1 VSALAHEVVD
11 VWADE
16 PVSVAGGDRTPRVL
30 IIVQN
35 LSVPLD
41 RRVWQ
46 ESRALVAAGFGV
58 SVICPKG
65 PGEVAYEVLEGVHIH
80 RYAPPPAAKGLL
92 GYVGEFVYCWGRT
105 AALSVRV
112 ARREP
117 FDAIQACNPPDTYWA
132 LALPYKALGTRFVFD
147 QHDLNPEVYA
157 SRFGRHRGP
166 LYAALLALERVTYA
180 VADHVISTNESY
192 RDVALRRGRRHDDEV
207 SVVRSGPDAERMQ
220 RGAPVPSLRRGR
232 KHLLVWLGIM
242 GPQDGVDGV
251 LHVMRSLVDRGR
263 DDVHLALLGFGD
275 CLDEL
280 RALATD
286 LDLDDHVTF
295 TGRVGP
301 DQIRD
306 YLSTASVGLSPDP
319 MSPLNDVSTM
329 NKTLEY
335 MAHELPVVAFAL
347 KETQVSAGDAAI
359 YVRSGDIDGYA
370 AAVAELLDDSE
381 RRREMGRLGRRRI
394 EDEFA
399 WQHQAPRYVEVYREL
414 LSRPGR
420 ARFPFAHWRKR

>member
-1 VSALAHEVVD
+1 M
-11 VWADE
+11 
-16 PVSVAGGDRTPRVL
+16 
-30 IIVQN
+30 
-35 LSVPLD
+35 
-41 RRVWQ
+41 
-46 ESRALVAAGFGV
+46 
-58 SVICPKG
+58 
-65 PGEVAYEVLEGVHIH
+65 
-80 RYAPPPAAKGLL
+80 
-92 GYVGEFVYCWGRT
+92 
-105 AALSVRV
+105 
-112 ARREP
+112 
-117 FDAIQACNPPDTYWA
+117 
-132 LALPYKALGTRFVFD
+132 RFVFD

-157 SRFGRHRGP
+157 SRFGRQRGP
-166 LYAALLALERVTYA
+166 LYAGLLALERAAYA

-192 RDVALRRGRRHDDEV
+192 RDVALRRGRRHDDTV

-220 RGAPVPSLRRGR
+220 RGAPVPSLRKGR

-251 LHVMRSLVDRGR
+251 LHAMRSLVDRGR

-335 MAHELPVVAFAL
+335 MAHELPVVAFDL
-347 KETQVSAGDAAI
+347 KETQVSAGDAAV

-381 RRREMGRLGRRRI
+381 RRREMGLLGRRRI

-414 LSRPGR
+414 LARPR
-420 ARFPFAHWRKR
+420 RPRSFPFAHWRKR